1 MSMRHW
7 TEKPRDK
14 KCERCG
20 TAFNCG
26 SGSPGG
32 CWCDT
37 LPILRSLPEDVTECL
52 CQECLRIEIKK
63 ESTNALSGPP
73 PRSPA
78 RSRG

>member
-7 TEKPRDK
+7 TETARDK

-63 ESTNALSGPP
+63 ESTNAF
-73 PRSPA
+73 
-78 RSRG
+78 